1 MPNLSIPMSTKDQQ
15 FGGFA
20 WAIRMSPLIV
30 AAILA
35 ALWMAGAPPVIPDLR
50 LSAPLVARPG
60 TTIGV
65 RAWQVDQDTD
75 GYTVI
80 LAPAVAVELRNA
92 AGMVLAKTDLT
103 ESLVQGVEGHVQ
115 VRGGLDGVL
124 SLVALAE
131 IDGRSVSVERA
142 LYVRESIESR
152 LPKGRAVNA
161 FQGYELGPIRAGHS
175 RRAVGVLDPR
185 VEEGACVPEL
195 RCWLSVW
202 VGAEAVAVRVRP
214 LAGVRTGSRSV
225 EPSNGFARFPLVVAG
240 NEGRVEVEA
249 LGPDGVVV
257 AAREVRLPVVP
268 GGIVARASVTDGA
281 IELEWEQLGG
291 RDPVLVDV
299 FEGRRWMHALSLSPD
314 APHFP
319 VLGPGVWRLQVRADL
334 FSDNTAG
341 VAHVVVADP
350 DGPGPARHAATAVL
364 AEADREGLD
373 PLAVAIIDG
382 DAPRPGTEDLLRALF
397 AVPSFDVV
405 AVGAGTSARVG
416 TDEALDGEQEL
427 RRWQAAAAIL
437 LIGLMVSMVLL
448 RVELVA
454 QARARQL
461 LDELGD
467 EAATPRRTASPGR
480 GLWAFVLL
488 VFVLMAVL
496 ALSKGWF

>member
-1 MPNLSIPMSTKDQQ
+1 
-15 FGGFA
+15 
-20 WAIRMSPLIV
+20 MSPLIV
-30 AAILA
+30 AIIIA
-35 ALWMAGAPPVIPDLR
+35 ALWMAGAPSVIPDLR

-60 TTIGV
+60 ATIGL

-80 LAPAVAVELRNA
+80 LAPAVAVELRNS
-92 AGMVLAKTDLT
+92 AGMVLTKTQLR
-103 ESLVQGVEGHVQ
+103 ESLVQGVEGHLQ
-115 VRGGLDGVL
+115 VPSGLDGVL

-131 IDGRSVSVERA
+131 IDGRLVSVERD
-142 LYVRESIESR
+142 LYVRASIESR

-161 FQGYELGPIRAGHS
+161 FQGYELGPIRADDS
-175 RRAVGVLDPR
+175 RRAVEALDPR

-202 VGAEAVAVRVRP
+202 VGGEAVAVRLRP
-214 LAGVRTGSRSV
+214 LAGVRADSRV
-225 EPSNGFARFPLVVAG
+225 VAPSNGFVRFPLLVAG
-240 NEGRVEVEA
+240 SEGRVEVEA
-249 LGPDGVVV
+249 LGQDGVVV

-281 IELEWEQLGG
+281 VELDWEQLGG
-291 RDPVLVDV
+291 RGPVLVDV
-299 FEGRRWMHALSLSPD
+299 FEGRRWMRALSLSPE
-314 APHFP
+314 APQLP
-319 VLGPGVWRLQVRADL
+319 ALGPGVWRLQVRADL

-341 VAHVVVADP
+341 VVHVVVADP
-350 DGPGPARHAATAVL
+350 DGAGLAQQAAATVL
-364 AEADREGLD
+364 AAAEREGLD

-382 DAPRPGTEDLLRALF
+382 DAPQPGTEDLIRALF

-405 AVGAGTSARVG
+405 AIGPGMSARIGV
-416 TDEALDGEQEL
+416 DEALEGEQEL

-448 RVELVA
+448 RVEVVA

-461 LDELGD
+461 LDGLGD
-467 EAATPRRTASPGR
+467 EAALPRRTASPGR